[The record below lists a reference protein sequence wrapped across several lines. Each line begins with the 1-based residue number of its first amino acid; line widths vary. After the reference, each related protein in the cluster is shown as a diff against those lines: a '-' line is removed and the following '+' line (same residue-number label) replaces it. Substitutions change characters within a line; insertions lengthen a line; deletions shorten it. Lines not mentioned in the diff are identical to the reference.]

1 MAVFGVRF
9 AGSSRRALLT
19 FWTESLRSSF
29 VVGANRDEHPLVE
42 DVRSTLDGLVRR
54 SGFVCSL
61 LEVRTADA
69 LFQIGV
75 DLEVVSDV
83 LQFVSRSL
91 LVFRRDVRCE
101 VEFDV
106 GQLEEIAQI
115 AVVRVIGVVSDVQR
129 RRPLLADVSRLVSPT
144 RWLLAQSPSCG
155 TRIYRREAGLL
166 RDPLRVSPRRE
177 RPKVDFWFVVGGVSV
192 PEQFTDDSEDYNQ
205 QEVDRRTF
213 GRRWAPQPLCELAE
227 RSAPPGGRRY
237 ALVSSSR
244 REWPMIGCSRT
255 TRGLLRRSRA
265 RVRSRSPCSGTNS
278 STVLR
283 RRADHP
289 DAC

>member
-29 VVGANRDEHPLVE
+29 IVGANRDEHPLVE

-91 LVFRRDVRCE
+91 LVLRRDVRCE

-106 GQLEEIAQI
+106 GQLEEVAQI

-129 RRPLLADVSRLVSPT
+129 RRPLLADACGRVSPT

-166 RDPLRVSPRRE
+166 RDPPS
-177 RPKVDFWFVVGGVSV
+177 S
-192 PEQFTDDSEDYNQ
+192 
-205 QEVDRRTF
+205 
-213 GRRWAPQPLCELAE
+213 
-227 RSAPPGGRRY
+227 
-237 ALVSSSR
+237 VSSSR
-244 REWPMIGCSRT
+244 TSEKSTSGSSSAVCRSQRSLPT
-255 TRGLLRRSRA
+255 TPRAYKPTGGKSPHLRVTLGSVA
-265 RVRSRSPCSGTNS
+265 T
-278 STVLR
+278 L
-283 RRADHP
+283 
-289 DAC
+289 